1 MNLLGVNDEQFK
13 AINTNSTYVLVIAGA
28 GAGKTMTISKRVSY
42 LMEKRIS
49 YRNIFCITFTRYAA
63 TEMKKRIMKE
73 SKNGEKVF
81 VSTFHM
87 FSIYLLKKY
96 GNFKEY
102 TMISDIEKQ
111 SLIQNIS
118 KRFNLNKSND
128 LINAIKNY
136 DIQNKNRNI
145 SLALKEY
152 LFNLKRYRLLDID
165 LILPFCSELLNDE
178 NIVSEVRDEMK
189 YIVIDEYQDSNDIQI
204 EIIDKIEPKNLYVVG
219 DDSQAIYEWNN
230 SKVEYI
236 LNFEKK
242 YNAEVIKLV
251 KNYRNTNQII
261 NLANKTIS
269 LNLNQIKKE
278 MIGFTDGEDID
289 IITTEN
295 QEIQDV
301 KIASQICKYC
311 YGIDDKNI
319 AILCRTNIEIKKL
332 SKVFIN
338 YGIEFNSSI
347 KENYNSRLFNILTLA
362 SNLQN
367 DLLAESILKPS
378 EEQKIRALK
387 ENISIFES
395 VKLDNKSEEILKFE
409 KLNNCIKTS
418 TAIRAYELA
427 KSLFKVEDIVLEN
440 KIKKWISN
448 SIDTKKKSIGFI
460 EYLCYENT
468 KEEQEYLKENS
479 NNNVNL
485 LTIHSSKGLEFDV
498 VIIPN
503 LYEENF
509 PRKNESLESAR
520 RLFYVALTRAKEK
533 VILYIPKNSQE
544 HGKKIKNREPS
555 ILIKEISN

>member
-1 MNLLGVNDEQFK
+1 MNLLGVNEEQLK
-13 AINTNSTYVLVIAGA
+13 AIKTNSTHVLVIAGA
-28 GAGKTMTISKRVSY
+28 GSGKTKTISKRVSY
-42 LMEKRIS
+42 LMKKRIS
-49 YRNIFCITFTRYAA
+49 YRNIFCITFTRYASN
-63 TEMKKRIMKE
+63 EMKKRIMNE
-73 SKNGEKVF
+73 SENGEKVF
-81 VSTFHM
+81 VNTFHM
-87 FSIYLLKKY
+87 FSTYILKKY
-96 GNFKEY
+96 GNFKGY
-102 TMISDIEKQ
+102 TMISEIEKKN
-111 SLIQNIS
+111 LIQNIT
-118 KRFNLNKSND
+118 KRFQINKSD
-128 LINAIKNY
+128 ILINAIKNY
-136 DIQNKNRNI
+136 DIQNKNRSI

-152 LFNLKRYRLLDID
+152 LFTLKRYKLLDID
-165 LILPFCSELLNDE
+165 LILPLCSELLNDE
-178 NIVSEVRDEMK
+178 NIASEVRDEMK
-189 YIVIDEYQDSNDIQI
+189 YILVDEYQDSNDIQI
-204 EIIDKIEPKNLYVVG
+204 EIIDKISPNNLYVVG

-242 YNAEVIKLV
+242 YGAEVIRLV

-261 NLANKTIS
+261 NSANKIIS

-278 MIGFTDGEDID
+278 MVGFKNGEDIE
-289 IITTEN
+289 IVTTDN
-295 QEIQDV
+295 QEIQNI
-301 KIASQICKYC
+301 KITSQICKHV

-319 AILCRTNIEIKKL
+319 AILCRTNMEIKKL

-347 KENYNSRLFNILTLA
+347 KENSNSRLLNILTLA
-362 SNLQN
+362 SNPQN

-387 ENISIFES
+387 ESISIFES
-395 VKLDNKSEEILKFE
+395 IKFDNKSEEILNFE

-427 KSLFKVEDIVLEN
+427 KKLFKIEDIVLKN

-448 SIDTKKKSIGFI
+448 STVIKQKNIGFI

-468 KEEQEYLKENS
+468 KGGQECLKEN

-533 VILYIPKNSQE
+533 VILYIPKNSE
-544 HGKKIKNREPS
+544 EYGKKIKNREPS
-555 ILIKEISN
+555 ILIKEITN

>member
-1 MNLLGVNDEQFK
+1 MNLLGVNEEQLK
-13 AINTNSTYVLVIAGA
+13 AINTNSTHVLVIAGA
-28 GAGKTMTISKRVSY
+28 GAGKTNTISKRVSY

-49 YRNIFCITFTRYAA
+49 YRNIFCITFTRYAS

-87 FSIYLLKKY
+87 FSIYILKKY
-96 GNFKEY
+96 GNFKKY
-102 TMISDIEKQ
+102 TMISDVEKQ
-111 SLIQNIS
+111 NLVQNII
-118 KRFNLNKSND
+118 KRFNLIKSND

-152 LFNLKRYRLLDID
+152 LFTLKRYRLLDID
-165 LILPFCSELLNDE
+165 LILPLCSELLNDE
-178 NIVSEVRDEMK
+178 DIVSEVRDEMK
-189 YIVIDEYQDSNDIQI
+189 HILIDEYQDSNDIQI
-204 EIIDKIEPKNLYVVG
+204 EIIDKIAPKNLYVVG
-219 DDSQAIYEWNN
+219 DDSQSIYEWNN

-242 YNAEVIKLV
+242 YSAEVIKLV

-261 NLANKTIS
+261 NLANRTIS

-278 MIGFTDGEDID
+278 MIGFRDGEDID
-289 IITTEN
+289 IILTDN
-295 QEIQDV
+295 QEIQNV
-301 KIASQICKYC
+301 KILSQICKYC

-319 AILCRTNIEIKKL
+319 AILCRTNMEIKKL
-332 SKVFIN
+332 SKIFIK

-347 KENYNSRLFNILTLA
+347 KEKDNSRLFNILTLA

-367 DLLAESILKPS
+367 DLLAENILKPS

-395 VKLDNKSEEILKFE
+395 IKFDNKSEEILNFE

-427 KSLFKVEDIVLEN
+427 KKLFRIEDIVLKN

-448 SIDTKKKSIGFI
+448 NTVIKQKNIGFI

-468 KEEQEYLKENS
+468 KGGQECLKENS

-509 PRKNESLESAR
+509 PRKNENLESAR

-533 VILYIPKNSQE
+533 VILYIPKNSE
-544 HGKKIKNREPS
+544 EYGKKIKNREPS
-555 ILIKEISN
+555 ILIKEIAN